1 MFLIIVFSMILFS
14 QGCYFNTH
22 NLAIVGLCC
31 YLDSIFFFL
40 TNNLD
45 STVLTTRT
53 ENIARSLT
61 QTDSVME
68 YHDHECRATRLNK

>member
-1 MFLIIVFSMILFS
+1 MFLIIVFSMLLFS
-14 QGCYFNTH
+14 QGCYFNSH
-22 NLAIVGLCC
+22 NLTIVDLCC
-31 YLDSIFFFL
+31 YLDSIFL
-40 TNNLD
+40 KTNNLD

-68 YHDHECRATRLNK
+68 YHDHESRATRLNK